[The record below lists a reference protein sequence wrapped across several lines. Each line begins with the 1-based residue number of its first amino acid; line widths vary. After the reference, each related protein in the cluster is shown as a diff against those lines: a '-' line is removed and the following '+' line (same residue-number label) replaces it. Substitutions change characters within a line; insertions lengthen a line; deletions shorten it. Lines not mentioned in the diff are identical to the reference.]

1 MFKSKGVMV
10 GLSVAL
16 VATALL
22 AAGTFLTTTT
32 GAATDSVGVPEPFPT
47 VTAPDSP
54 VANPPASPVEPPAA
68 NPETGI
74 DPTGAPA
81 AGSSGP
87 GSLPNAGAGDTG
99 NGFSTMLVLL
109 IGIAGV
115 ALIGAG
121 ATAVAAVRKD

>member
-10 GLSVAL
+10 GLSVAV

-22 AAGTFLTTTT
+22 AAGTFLTSTT
-32 GAATDSVGVPEPFPT
+32 GAATDNFGAPDPFPT
-47 VTAPDSP
+47 ATAPSAP
-54 VANPPASPVEPPAA
+54 IANPPASPVEPPAA
-68 NPETGI
+68 NPDTGI

-87 GSLPNAGAGDTG
+87 GALPSAGTGDVAGGT
-99 NGFSTMLVLL
+99 STMLLLL
-109 IGIAGV
+109 IGLAGV

-121 ATAVAAVRKD
+121 GAAVASTRKN